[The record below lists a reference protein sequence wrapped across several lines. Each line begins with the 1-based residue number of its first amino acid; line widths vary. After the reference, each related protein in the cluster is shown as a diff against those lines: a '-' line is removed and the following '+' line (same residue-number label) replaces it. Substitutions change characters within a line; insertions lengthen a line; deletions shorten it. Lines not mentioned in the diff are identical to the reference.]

1 MRLRTITLW
10 SRIDANGEL
19 KIPVEKLS
27 AFTAMHP
34 RKGVVIRIQVQSIE
48 PTERMTNYFFG
59 YVVKEMARAYE
70 SIGESLTNAQTYDK
84 IRENCPIFLEEIRE
98 NGHWRTR
105 AKEWEELSIE
115 EAVEAI
121 SWVQRW
127 ASIEFQWVI
136 DDAQ

>member
-1 MRLRTITLW
+1 MRLSSLTLW
-10 SRIDANGEL
+10 SRINADGEL
-19 KIPVEKLS
+19 KIPVERLAKFS
-27 AFTAMHP
+27 AMHP
-34 RKGVVIRIQVQSIE
+34 NKGVVIRIQVQSIE

-59 YVVKEMARAYE
+59 YVVKEMGRAYE
-70 SIGESLTNAQTYDK
+70 SIGESLTNAQVYDR
-84 IRENCPIFLEEIRE
+84 IRQNCPVFLEEKRE
-98 NGHWRTR
+98 KGVWKAR
-105 AKEWEELSIE
+105 AKDWEELSIE